1 MVLPRRRM
9 WGVGRPMEHQPATWW
24 HVDGP
29 RFGHRRPAVLL
40 SRTLRP
46 AVPISGLPRPA
57 VPTSGSQRP
66 SVPTS
71 GPRRPAVPAF
81 GPCWPTVPTSGPC
94 WPAVPTSGPCRPAVP
109 TSGPRWPAV
118 PTSGPCWPAVPT
130 FQTPRWPAVPTSS
143 PRWPAV
149 PTSGALR
156 SYGLHALKRYV
167 VVNIAE
173 KFRLLK
179 LIISREFRDLAF
191 YFALWKWQRRNEFR
205 SISPQ
210 TVFYKPY
217 ENVFG
222 CELCTI
228 DRWKNLFRLYSF
240 HAVRLIYKL
249 FQMELWILGMAE
261 HTISLT

>member
-118 PTSGPCWPAVPT
+118 STSGPCWPAVPT

-191 YFALWKWQRRNEFR
+191 YFALWKWQRRNEFQ
-205 SISPQ
+205 SISPL

-222 CELCTI
+222 WELCVLLI
-228 DRWKNLFRLYSF
+228 DEKIFLDCIVSML
-240 HAVRLIYKL
+240 LD
-249 FQMELWILGMAE
+249 
-261 HTISLT
+261 